1 MPLRSKVKLGAVY
14 TNGIVPVSSSCG
26 SAPARYKLL
35 SSVHNPLFLTHN
47 PPDGPALAWVVVNM
61 PHHFSAAADEA
72 LRKGEPETAW
82 VLSSGLIGNA
92 NLLGQGSL
100 ISTPRDTA
108 NVIGDP
114 QFGRRRSLRIIGPWP
129 MPSLISP

>member
-1 MPLRSKVKLGAVY
+1 
-14 TNGIVPVSSSCG
+14 
-26 SAPARYKLL
+26 
-35 SSVHNPLFLTHN
+35 
-47 PPDGPALAWVVVNM
+47 M

-108 NVIGDP
+108 NVIERAIPVRNTIGDTATSDLS
-114 QFGRRRSLRIIGPWP
+114 GRSNDGSLLPSIRRFWL
-129 MPSLISP
+129 PSRHLACED